1 MPRLKRDTLDVREI
15 IGKLDSGSVQ
25 LDPYPHLVIPDFLP
39 PEIYQELDESYPDIE
54 TIVGRGVPGNNR
66 RHQINAATGLGHTKL
81 SDVWEDFVRI
91 LVSKD
96 WWQAVAGVFT
106 EGIRL
111 EHPELENMIGKPLA
125 EFDVGVRGV
134 DKADVLLDCQPG
146 INTPVTK
153 KSSVRGPHID
163 NPVELF
169 GGLLY
174 FRDPADDSEGGDL
187 LLCRHRNQNPVFWGK
202 AELLEEDVIIAE
214 RVPYAANT
222 LVLFVNSINAV
233 HGVSPRTVTSYP
245 RRLVNIIGEVY
256 QGGGLF
262 QIPRDRSLWG
272 RIKNRWYQRRYGW

>member
-39 PEIYQELDESYPDIE
+39 PEIYQELDDSYPDIE

-66 RHQINAATGLGHTKL
+66 RHQINAATGLVHTKL
-81 SDVWEDFVRI
+81 ADVWEDFVRI
-91 LVSKD
+91 LVSKN

-111 EHPELENMIGKPLA
+111 EHPELESMIGKPLA

-153 KSSVRGPHID
+153 RSSVRGPHID
-163 NPVELF
+163 NPVNCLEGCYISATLRMIQR
-169 GGLLY
+169 GAIY
-174 FRDPADDSEGGDL
+174 CYAD
-187 LLCRHRNQNPVFWGK
+187 
-202 AELLEEDVIIAE
+202 I
-214 RVPYAANT
+214 
-222 LVLFVNSINAV
+222 
-233 HGVSPRTVTSYP
+233 
-245 RRLVNIIGEVY
+245 
-256 QGGGLF
+256 
-262 QIPRDRSLWG
+262 
-272 RIKNRWYQRRYGW
+272 RIKTLFFGESRIAGRRCYYR